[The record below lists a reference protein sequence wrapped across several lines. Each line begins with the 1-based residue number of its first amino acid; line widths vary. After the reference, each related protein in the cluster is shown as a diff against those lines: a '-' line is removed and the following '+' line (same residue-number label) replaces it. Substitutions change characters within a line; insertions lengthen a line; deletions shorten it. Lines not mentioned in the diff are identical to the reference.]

1 MHREGVESLTNSI
14 ENKRERQDK
23 LKELILRLHAGE
35 SEAVITEEFA
45 QHFQNISPLEI
56 SVMERRLM
64 NEEGLSVEEIMRL
77 CNVHVAVMAN
87 YVTPEGEIPNDFNQP
102 GHPVHILREENLAL
116 EANLM
121 RIRNLLAVYLAA
133 DTIDEEIKKGLALQ
147 IESLGEFNLHY
158 QRKENSIFPLME
170 KYDILAPPKVMWGV
184 DDEIRDLYR
193 NFKHNFEADKREV
206 LNEQFTELEY
216 EMQEMFVKEEEIMI
230 PMIADVFNVDDWL
243 KVRDESAEIGYC
255 LVEPQGEWT
264 VERVE
269 LPAEAVADFPGQ
281 MPLGTGS
288 LTKKELNLI
297 LDLLP
302 LELTFIDRDDVVQYF
317 NNQKQP
323 KLLPRTPNAI
333 GRDVINCHPPK
344 SYHIV
349 QQLIKD
355 LKSGKKDQEV
365 AWFKKG
371 SSYVHITYVAVRDE
385 TGEYLGILEYVQDIS
400 PFLHIEGEQRV
411 EYPREE
417 E

>member
-1 MHREGVESLTNSI
+1 MTNSI
-14 ENKRERQDK
+14 KNKRERQEK
-23 LKELILRLHAGE
+23 LKDLILRLHQGE
-35 SEAVITEEFA
+35 SEEVITKEFA
-45 QHFQNISPLEI
+45 QHFENISPLEI

-64 NEEGLSVEEIMRL
+64 KEEGLSVEEIMRL
-77 CNVHVAVMAN
+77 CNVHVAVMAH
-87 YVTPEGEIPNDFNQP
+87 YVTAEGEIPDDFNNP
-102 GHPVHILREENLAL
+102 GHPVHVLREENLAL

-121 RIRNLLAVYLAA
+121 RIRNLLDVYLAEE
-133 DTIDEEIKKGLALQ
+133 TIDEELKKGLALQ
-147 IESLGEFNLHY
+147 IKSLGEFDRHY

-170 KYDILAPPKVMWGV
+170 KYNILAPPKVMWGV
-184 DDEIRDLYR
+184 DDQIRDLYQ
-193 NFKHNFEADKREV
+193 NFKHNFESDKRE
-206 LNEQFTELEY
+206 LLSEQFTELEY

-243 KVRDESAEIGYC
+243 KVRDESDEFGYC
-255 LVEPQGEWT
+255 LVEPQAEWS

-269 LPAEAVADFPGQ
+269 MAAEAVADFPGQ
-281 MPLGTGS
+281 MQLGTGY

-302 LELTFIDRDDVVQYF
+302 LELTFIDREDVVKYF

-323 KLLPRTPNAI
+323 KLLARTPNAI

-349 QQLIKD
+349 NQLIKD

-385 TGEYLGILEYVQDIS
+385 AGEYLGILEYVQDIS

-411 EYPREE
+411 EYPREDE
-417 E
+417 